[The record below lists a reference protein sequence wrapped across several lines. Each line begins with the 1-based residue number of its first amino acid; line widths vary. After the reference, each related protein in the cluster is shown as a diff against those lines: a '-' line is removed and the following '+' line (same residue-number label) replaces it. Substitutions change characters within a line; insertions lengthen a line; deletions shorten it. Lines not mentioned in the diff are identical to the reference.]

1 MASTN
6 ELQLLTNHGR
16 ALLCVAHDPDA
27 RLRDIAA
34 TLGIT
39 ERRAFGIVNELAD
52 AGYVIKERVGRR
64 NRYVVQ
70 RHLPIPGALEQGRAV
85 GEILELLVGS
95 PRSAES
101 AAIAT

>member
-1 MASTN
+1 M
-6 ELQLLTNHGR
+6 
-16 ALLCVAHDPDA
+16 
-27 RLRDIAA
+27 
-34 TLGIT
+34 
-39 ERRAFGIVNELAD
+39 
-52 AGYVIKERVGRR
+52 ERVGRR

>member
-16 ALLCVAHDPDA
+16 ALLCVAHDPDV
-27 RLRDIAA
+27 RLRDIAV

-39 ERRAFGIVNELAD
+39 ERRVFGIVNELAD

-70 RHLPIPGALEQGRAV
+70 RHLPIPGALEQERAI
-85 GEILELLVGS
+85 GEVLELLIGTPS
-95 PRSAES
+95 PAE
-101 AAIAT
+101 AAPATS